1 MDLAQRLALDFRA
14 SDLGDTTD
22 QFTARLGYVVQQ
34 AGARTEASKA
44 QQEAGARYVL
54 LGAQLRQLTRK
65 AERLKAASGAEVQ
78 QDLSTL
84 IAEVRAQMAEQLA
97 ASGLGPAPKPR
108 RGSTST
114 QLEVTY

>member
-1 MDLAQRLALDFRA
+1 MDLAQRLALDFKS

-34 AGARTEASKA
+34 AEARGTASEA

-78 QDLSTL
+78 QDLATL
-84 IAEVRAQMAEQLA
+84 IAEVRAQMKEQLT

-114 QLEVTY
+114 EMEVTY